1 MIQMT
6 YLVDTSIWISHFRT
20 KHAYLRELLEA
31 DEVITHEFIIGELA
45 CGNLQN
51 RKNILQYLNALPQVK
66 KATSEE
72 VLYLI
77 DSHKL
82 MGLGLGIVDFHL
94 LTCAKIAQIKLFT
107 ADKKLYQA
115 ANLLNI
121 AHHQH

>member
-1 MIQMT
+1 MT

-20 KHAYLRELLEA
+20 NHAYLRELLEA

-45 CGNLQN
+45 CGNLHN
-51 RKNILQYLNALPQVK
+51 RKNIIQYLNDLPQVK
-66 KATSEE
+66 KATSQE

-77 DSHKL
+77 DSQKL

-94 LTCAKIAQIKLFT
+94 LTCAKIAQIKIFT

-121 AHHQH
+121 AHHPH